1 MSLELE
7 SLLKVI
13 SDEAPCGMDC
23 SFSNEFH
30 AIKKAKSQGLK
41 GNF

>member
-7 SLLKVI
+7 KLLRAI
-13 SDEAPCGMDC
+13 SEAVPCGMDC

-30 AIKKAKSQGLK
+30 AIKKSTNSG
-41 GNF
+41 